1 MVMIRH
7 EIASDIPARERL
19 LDRAFGKARRRKTS
33 ERLREGRLPSEGLG
47 FTAVDENGRLL
58 GTLRLWDVLAGSAGP
73 ALLLGPLAVDC
84 AEQGKGIGAALM
96 RHAMAEARMRG
107 HSAIILVGDAPYY
120 ARFGFLGGL
129 VADLHLP
136 GPVER
141 ARFLGIELIPGAL
154 DGAEGLVAGCGRRQA
169 SERQA
174 A

>member
-1 MVMIRH
+1 MIQIRT
-7 EIASDIPARERL
+7 EISADVPARERL
-19 LDRAFGKARRRKTS
+19 LDKAFGKARRRKTS
-33 ERLREGRLPSEGLG
+33 ERIREGRLPSEGLA
-47 FTAVDENGRLL
+47 FTAVDEKGKLV
-58 GTLRLWDVLAGSAGP
+58 GTVRLWDVVAGSAGR

-84 AEQGKGIGAALM
+84 KSQGRGIGAALM
-96 RHAMAEARMRG
+96 RHAIAEARLLG

-120 ARFGFLGGL
+120 ARFGFAGNL

-154 DGAEGLVAGCGRRQA
+154 DGAEGLVAGCGRLEA
-169 SERQA
+169 TERQA